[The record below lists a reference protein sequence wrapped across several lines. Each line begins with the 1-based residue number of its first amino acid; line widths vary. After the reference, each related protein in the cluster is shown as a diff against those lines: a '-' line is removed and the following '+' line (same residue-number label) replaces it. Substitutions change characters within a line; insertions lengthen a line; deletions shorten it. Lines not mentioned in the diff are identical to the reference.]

1 MALKRR
7 LVAGIKYGLM
17 WTSPDI
23 KGIRGLPAFTTVVSI
38 SIKDN
43 GDAVL
48 TTVKALPVNV
58 KIKRGVKYTPEQ
70 IDRICENLAGIPVL
84 TDQTHSL

>member
-43 GDAVL
+43 G
-48 TTVKALPVNV
+48 TTSE
-58 KIKRGVKYTPEQ
+58 RQ
-70 IDRICENLAGIPVL
+70 
-84 TDQTHSL
+84 DQAWSQVHSRAN